1 VARAD
6 QSRPPIRYRELPAG
20 SRSGASGVAAEQALR
35 QRLRTLFRAATEPP
49 PLSAV
54 ELAEVRFRLAQ
65 RAPASRAFL
74 RFREWAL
81 VFACV
86 LLGASV
92 ASAGVGLLRLVTEPA
107 ARGDMNPN
115 STRAVQGTQRMRSQ
129 AARVSRPTIA
139 ASADTKAVAPESAP
153 TAEGRQSR
161 PRSGFEIEAD
171 EASLAEK
178 KQAEARAL
186 SLESIALGRALTK
199 LRRERDP
206 SAALVLFDQYA
217 AEFPNGAL
225 RLESR
230 VARIDA
236 LLALGRK
243 SQALVELG
251 GLPLE
256 RVARGPELRLLRA
269 ELWAE
274 RDCRRALSDF
284 EPLLDGSTAGT
295 IAERAL
301 HGRAVCR
308 LQLGD
313 RARAASDLRTYLE
326 RYPNGAFA
334 NEIRKSLA
342 AGNLE

>member
-1 VARAD
+1 MARAD
-6 QSRPPIRYRELPAG
+6 QSRPPIRYREFSIG
-20 SRSGASGVAAEQALR
+20 SRSGASGVADEQALR
-35 QRLRTLFRAATEPP
+35 QRLRTLFRAAAEPQ

-65 RAPASRAFL
+65 RAPASRAFM

-81 VFACV
+81 VLACV

-92 ASAGVGLLRLVTEPA
+92 ASAGAGLLRLVSGPPVRDA
-107 ARGDMNPN
+107 MNPG
-115 STRAVQGTQRMRSQ
+115 SPRAVQGTQRVRSQ
-129 AARVSRPTIA
+129 AARVSQPTVA
-139 ASADTKAVAPESAP
+139 ASADTKAVAPEPAP
-153 TAEGRQSR
+153 TPGGRQSR
-161 PRSGFEIEAD
+161 PRSGFELEAD
-171 EASLAEK
+171 DASLADR

-186 SLESIALGRALTK
+186 SLESVALGRALTK

-274 RDCRRALSDF
+274 RDCQRALSDF
-284 EPLLDGSTAGT
+284 DALLAGSTSGT

-301 HGRAVCR
+301 HGRAACR

-334 NEIRKSLA
+334 NEIRESLA
-342 AGNLE
+342 AGNRE